1 MNTLLAFTNS
11 SIGKKWI
18 VAITGLSLVGF
29 VIIHMLGNL
38 QILWP
43 HHGGQEH
50 LNSYAQHLHDL
61 GPLLWLARITLIV
74 FFFAH
79 VYYTIMLARENR
91 AARPQKYAR
100 PAKIVA
106 SVPVLTVL
114 ISGLILLG
122 FILFHLA
129 HFTFKWVKP
138 EYATYYDA
146 ASRPDVYHMV
156 VIGFSSWL
164 ISGFY
169 ILSMFILCMHIS
181 HGFSS
186 VFQTF
191 GIRNKA
197 IAPLLD
203 KGSYVL
209 GFLLFLGNSAIP
221 LAILFHLVRYPVTL
235 NPLP

>member
-1 MNTLLAFTNS
+1 MKILALANT

-29 VIIHMLGNL
+29 VIVHMLGNL

-43 HHGGQEH
+43 NTGGPEH
-50 LNSYAQHLHDL
+50 LNGYAEHLHDL
-61 GPLLWLARITLIV
+61 GPLLWIARIVLLV

-79 VYYTIMLARENR
+79 VYYTIKLARENR
-91 AARPQKYAR
+91 AARPERYAR
-100 PAKIVA
+100 PAKISA
-106 SVPVLTVL
+106 SVPVMTMIV
-114 ISGLILLG
+114 SGLILLG

-138 EYATYYDA
+138 EYQNYYDA
-146 ASRPDVYHMV
+146 ASRPDVYRMV
-156 VIGFSSWL
+156 VTGFSSWP
-164 ISGFY
+164 ISLFY
-169 ILSMFILCMHIS
+169 IFSMGLLCMHLS

-191 GIRNKA
+191 GIRNKL

-209 GFLLFLGNSAIP
+209 GFLLFLGNSIIP
-221 LAILFHLVRYPVTL
+221 LAVLFHFITWPAK
-235 NPLP
+235 

>member
-1 MNTLLAFTNS
+1 MNNVVAFANS

-29 VIIHMLGNL
+29 VIVHMLGNL

-50 LNSYAQHLHDL
+50 LNSYAEHLHDL

-79 VYYTIMLARENR
+79 VYYTVSLARENR

-100 PAKIVA
+100 PARIVA
-106 SVPVLTVL
+106 SVPVMTVL

-138 EYATYYDA
+138 EYASFYDA
-146 ASRPDVYHMV
+146 AKRPDVYQMV
-156 VIGFSSWL
+156 VVGFSSWL

-191 GIRNKA
+191 GVRNKA
-197 IAPLLD
+197 LAPLLD
-203 KGSYVL
+203 KGSYAL
-209 GFLLFLGNSAIP
+209 GFILFLGNSAIP
-221 LAILFHLVRYPVTL
+221 LAILFHLIRYPIDRS
-235 NPLP
+235 PLP

>member
-1 MNTLLAFTNS
+1 MKTLSAFTNS

-29 VIIHMLGNL
+29 VIVHMLGNL

-43 HHGGQEH
+43 HQGRQR
-50 LNSYAQHLHDL
+50 LNSYAEHLHDL
-61 GPLLWLARITLIV
+61 GPLLWLARIILIV

-79 VYYTIMLARENR
+79 VYYTIKLARENR

-100 PAKIVA
+100 PARIVA
-106 SVPVLTVL
+106 SVPVMTMI

-129 HFTFKWVKP
+129 HFTFPIVKP
-138 EYATYYDA
+138 EYRTFYDA
-146 ASRPDVYHMV
+146 ESRPDVYHMV
-156 VIGFSSWL
+156 VKGFHSWI

-169 ILSMFILCMHIS
+169 ILSMGILCMHIS

-191 GIRNKA
+191 GVRNKML
-197 IAPLLD
+197 APILD

-209 GFLLFLGNSAIP
+209 GAILFLGNSLIP
-221 LAILFHLVRYPVTL
+221 LAVVFRFIH
-235 NPLP
+235 

>member
-1 MNTLLAFTNS
+1 MNTVAAFTNS

-29 VIIHMLGNL
+29 VIVHMLGNL

-43 HHGGQEH
+43 NHGGMEH
-50 LNSYAQHLHDL
+50 INSYAQHLHDL
-61 GPLLWLARITLIV
+61 SPLLWLARIVLLV

-79 VYYTIMLARENR
+79 IYYTIKLARENR

-100 PAKIVA
+100 PARIVA
-106 SVPVLTVL
+106 SVPVLTMI

-138 EYATYYDA
+138 EYQTYYDA
-146 ASRPDVYHMV
+146 AGRPDVYHMV

-169 ILSMFILCMHIS
+169 ILSMFLLCMHIS

-191 GIRNKA
+191 GIRNKML
-197 IAPLLD
+197 APLLD

-209 GFLLFLGNSAIP
+209 GFILFAGNSAIP
-221 LAILFHLVRYPVTL
+221 LAILFHIIRYPA
-235 NPLP
+235 PLSYHP